1 MRQPE
6 LRANVSK
13 LSHAELEA
21 YSEFD
26 SGYPEELGAIY
37 RELRH
42 KMPDLTVLGG
52 CCGTDTA
59 TLSKLP
65 EHASWRQRKKG
76 VTVKLKLLQGTQVSQ

>member
-52 CCGTDTA
+52 CCGTDYRHVEQIA
-59 TLSKLP
+59 RACIMAP
-65 EHASWRQRKKG
+65 A
-76 VTVKLKLLQGTQVSQ
+76 